1 MKTLYLECGMG
12 AAGDML
18 TAALLELMP
27 DPEAAVAELNGL
39 GIPGVQFSKEAVSKC
54 GIGGTHMTVKVHG
67 EEESEEMFH
76 HHHEHH
82 DHSHE
87 QEHDHESA
95 CHEHHHDHEHIHEG
109 HEHHHEH
116 THEHTHEH
124 SHEHTHGHT
133 HEHAH
138 EHGDDGHTHHH
149 HSSLHDIEHIV
160 CGHLNIPDQVKQ
172 DVMAVYGLIAEAESH
187 AHGVPVTEIHF
198 HEVGTMDAIAD
209 ITAVCLLM
217 NKIAPDQVIVSPV
230 HVGSGH
236 VHCAHGIL
244 PVPAPATAYIL
255 NGVPMYGG
263 AVKGELCTPTGA
275 ALLKHFATRFGD
287 MPVMRTEAIGY
298 GMGKK
303 DFEQAN
309 CIRAMLGETEDAGDS
324 VLQLECNVD
333 DMTAEELG
341 FAMETIL
348 EAGALEVYTVAAGMQ
363 KSRPGTILCVLCHE
377 DAKETLVRVI
387 FRNTTTIGVREH
399 RCSRYTLKRSF
410 ETVQTPYGDV
420 QKKLSSGYGV
430 TREKYEYEDLARI
443 AREQGLSLAEVRK
456 SI

>member
-27 DPEAAVAELNGL
+27 DPEAAVTELNGL

-95 CHEHHHDHEHIHEG
+95 CHEHHDHLHEHEDHEHA
-109 HEHHHEH
+109 HEH
-116 THEHTHEH
+116 THEHEDHEHAHEH
-124 SHEHTHGHT
+124 SHEHTH
-133 HEHAH
+133 
-138 EHGDDGHTHHH
+138 EHGDAGHTHHH

-348 EAGALEVYTVAAGMQ
+348 EAGALEVYTVAAGMK

-410 ETVQTPYGDV
+410 ETVQTPYGNV

>member
-27 DPEAAVAELNGL
+27 DPDAAVAELNGL

-87 QEHDHESA
+87 HEHDHESA
-95 CHEHHHDHEHIHEG
+95 CHEHHDHLHEHEDHEHA
-109 HEHHHEH
+109 HEHTHEHEDHEHAHEH

-124 SHEHTHGHT
+124 
-133 HEHAH
+133 
-138 EHGDDGHTHHH
+138 GDAGHTHHH

-160 CGHLNIPDQVKQ
+160 CGHLNIPEQVKQ

-217 NKIAPDQVIVSPV
+217 HKIAPDQVIVSPV

-287 MPVMRTEAIGY
+287 MPVMRTAAIGY

-341 FAMETIL
+341 FAMERIL
-348 EAGALEVYTVAAGMQ
+348 EAGALEVYTVAAGMK

-377 DAKETLVRVI
+377 DAKETLVRAI

-443 AREQGLSLAEVRK
+443 AREQGMSLAEVRK

>member
-27 DPEAAVAELNGL
+27 DPEAAVTELNSL

-95 CHEHHHDHEHIHEG
+95 CHEHHDHLHEHED
-109 HEHHHEH
+109 HEH

-124 SHEHTHGHT
+124 ED

-138 EHGDDGHTHHH
+138 EHSHEHTHEHGDAGHTHHH

-217 NKIAPDQVIVSPV
+217 HKIAPDQVIVSPV

-287 MPVMRTEAIGY
+287 MPVMRTAAIGY

-341 FAMETIL
+341 FAMERIL
-348 EAGALEVYTVAAGMQ
+348 EAGALEVYTVAAGMK

-410 ETVQTPYGDV
+410 ETVQTPYGNV

-456 SI
+456 GIAHQ

>member
-1 MKTLYLECGMG
+1 
-12 AAGDML
+12 
-18 TAALLELMP
+18 
-27 DPEAAVAELNGL
+27 
-39 GIPGVQFSKEAVSKC
+39 
-54 GIGGTHMTVKVHG
+54 
-67 EEESEEMFH
+67 
-76 HHHEHH
+76 
-82 DHSHE
+82 
-87 QEHDHESA
+87 
-95 CHEHHHDHEHIHEG
+95 
-109 HEHHHEH
+109 
-116 THEHTHEH
+116 
-124 SHEHTHGHT
+124 
-133 HEHAH
+133 
-138 EHGDDGHTHHH
+138 
-149 HSSLHDIEHIV
+149 
-160 CGHLNIPDQVKQ
+160 
-172 DVMAVYGLIAEAESH
+172 
-187 AHGVPVTEIHF
+187 
-198 HEVGTMDAIAD
+198 MDAVAD

-341 FAMETIL
+341 FAMERIL
-348 EAGALEVYTVAAGMQ
+348 EAGALEVYTVAAGMK
-363 KSRPGTILCVLCHE
+363 KSRPGTLLSVLCHE
-377 DAKETLVRVI
+377 AEKEKLVRVI
-387 FRNTTTIGVREH
+387 FQNTTTIGVREH
-399 RCSRYTLKRSF
+399 ACSRYTLKRSF
-410 ETVQTPYGDV
+410 ETVQTPYGEV
-420 QKKLSSGYGV
+420 QKKISSGYGV

-443 AREQGLSLAEVRK
+443 AREQGMSLEEVRK

>member
-1 MKTLYLECGMG
+1 MKTLYLECGLG

-27 DPEAAVAELNGL
+27 DPEAAVTELNSL

-95 CHEHHHDHEHIHEG
+95 CHEHHDHLHEHED
-109 HEHHHEH
+109 HEH

-124 SHEHTHGHT
+124 ED

-138 EHGDDGHTHHH
+138 EHSHEHTHEHGDAGHTHHH

-348 EAGALEVYTVAAGMQ
+348 EAGALEVYTVAAGMK

-410 ETVQTPYGDV
+410 ETVQTPYGNV

-456 SI
+456 GIAHQ